1 MELIYWKER
10 RTMRT
15 TNQIIILTVVIA
27 ILSVPAHA
35 NISSPLEDEPDAILI
50 GRPHPQLAGI
60 EELYVVIKLFNA
72 DPGKDGLVRS
82 ELDKLVRDR
91 LKKAGITIAKDD
103 VDKINPDIKKVLL
116 RRLKEKDVR
125 NLKWRAANIPELRVD
140 VEMIKLDDSQRY
152 IFRIQTSLARTVA
165 LQAQPN
171 LHFHA
176 DVWKEKTSMQEVS
189 VQNMPATVTAVVLVQ
204 VDSFIEDY
212 RIANPP
218 GRPPADANDITA
230 VLPVVPVEKT
240 TPAVKPVT
248 AEHEFV
254 ASKNSKVF
262 HKATCGS
269 AKRIK
274 QGNLVTYKTREEA
287 IQAGKRPCKICKP

>member
-1 MELIYWKER
+1 MKTKNLYLILAAL
-10 RTMRT
+10 
-15 TNQIIILTVVIA
+15 LT
-27 ILSVPAHA
+27 ILSAPALAKVEPHL
-35 NISSPLEDEPDAILI
+35 PEDPTGILI
-50 GRPHPQLAGI
+50 GRAHPELAGI
-60 EELYVVIKLFNA
+60 EELYVVITLFDA
-72 DPGKDGLVRS
+72 EPGKDGLVGK

-91 LKKAGITIAKDD
+91 LKNAGITIAEDD

-125 NLKWRAANIPELRVD
+125 NLRWRATNIPELRVD
-140 VEMIKLDDSQRY
+140 IEMIILDDSQRY

-176 DVWKEKTSMQEVS
+176 DVWKKASQMQTVS
-189 VQNMPATVTAVVLVQ
+189 IQNMPPTITKVVLEQ
-204 VDSFIEDY
+204 VDSFIADY

-218 GRPPADANDITA
+218 GKHPADANDFAALI
-230 VLPVVPVEKT
+230 
-240 TPAVKPVT
+240 PAPTRQIKKPVKLIT

-262 HKATCGS
+262 HKPTCSS

-274 QGNLVTYKTREEA
+274 PGNIVTYGTRAKAAE
-287 IQAGKRPCKICKP
+287 AGKRPGKICKP